1 MFQPYFFSLK
11 KSLFGCTML
20 LLTMTAQAQVADT
33 TALKTK
39 HKMHASLGIQAG
51 SNALGGVDFAINV
64 TKFLN
69 IRVGYNYLAASKPN
83 YQPDLSSFGLDFK
96 EIKDVVNLST
106 KVNFSNANLIAEF
119 LPTKKQRLRLAVGLG
134 YVLGSTN
141 LEGKVTTS
149 ASVRKDGFEI
159 TPSDIGSLSITATPK
174 SKILPYLGIGFGRV
188 IPKKRV
194 SLSVDLGTYYMN
206 SLQFKVNGTEM
217 LSDNSQNGEI
227 LTRNLAPYKWY
238 PVGNIRL
245 GVRLF

>member
-11 KSLFGCTML
+11 KSLFGGAMF
-20 LLTMTAQAQVADT
+20 LLTLTAKAQVTDS

-51 SNALGGVDFAINV
+51 SNALGGIDFAINV
-64 TKFLN
+64 AKFLN
-69 IRVGYNYLAASKPN
+69 IRLGYNYLALSQPSYKPN
-83 YQPDLSSFGLDFK
+83 LSNFGLDFK
-96 EIKDVVNLST
+96 EIQDVVNIAT

-119 LPTKKQRLRLAVGLG
+119 LPTKKQRLRLALGVG
-134 YVLGSTN
+134 YMLGSDN
-141 LEGKVTTS
+141 IEGKMTTS

-159 TPSDIGSLSITATPK
+159 TPSDIGSLSITAATK
-174 SKILPYLGIGFGRV
+174 SKILPYVGIGFGRT

-194 SLSVDLGTYYMN
+194 SFSVDMGTYYMN
-206 SLQFKVNGTEM
+206 SLQFKVSGTEM
-217 LSDNSQNGEI
+217 LSDNAHNGEI

-238 PVGNIRL
+238 PVGNMRL